1 MRSEGIEPSTSGWQP
16 KIIPFNYER
25 IISQSRQDLNL
36 LSLVRIYENHS
47 FTRIERA
54 STLGKLVSPLHHAR
68 MFDKESGV
76 AIRKGAPTVAF
87 TL

>member
-1 MRSEGIEPSTSGWQP
+1 M
-16 KIIPFNYER
+16 
-25 IISQSRQDLNL
+25 NL